1 MEWMVKTSPRA
12 FELQVIAP
20 APRAWEGGWAPGAV
34 LTDVKNRNTPLT
46 PGFEPRTVQRVAS
59 SEYTVWYTDTGI
71 SEEPAASILKVE
83 LATKGSMF
91 LLNAASVYRITL
103 RHISENRNHSYRSK
117 GPTSLAVAT
126 LKLRNTKIQQALKTT
141 GGCNT
146 ESQHTLIDRLG

>member
-12 FELQVIAP
+12 LELRVRAP
-20 APRAWEGGWAPGAV
+20 APRAWERGWGPRGGLDGCKEQKHSSPAKVRTP
-34 LTDVKNRNTPLT
+34 NRPA
-46 PGFEPRTVQRVAS
+46 R
-59 SEYTVWYTDTGI
+59 SEYTVWYIDTGV

-91 LLNAASVYRITL
+91 LLNAAPVYRITL

-117 GPTSLAVAT
+117 GPTSLVVTT
-126 LKLRNTKIQQALKTT
+126 LKLRNTKIQQALKSI
-141 GGCNT
+141 GGYNT